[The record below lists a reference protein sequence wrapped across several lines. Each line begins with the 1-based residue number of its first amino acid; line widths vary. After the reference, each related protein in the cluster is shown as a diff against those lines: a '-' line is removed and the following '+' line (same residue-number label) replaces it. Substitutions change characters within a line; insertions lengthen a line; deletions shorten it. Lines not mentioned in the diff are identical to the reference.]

1 LSLYLPAGL
10 DLFGVA
16 ANGGTTVLEGAA
28 AAAVAATLTTGTEGD
43 EVKATLVGRFKL
55 EEASA
60 WIISLLTEPTTGRRI
75 RVLGFL
81 VAEANDG
88 TTVLE
93 GTAAAAVAAALAISA
108 EDEEVNAALAGCFEL
123 EEVTATGAVAQLG
136 KHAED
141 EEDKVGNARRTDT
154 GVEEGR
160 TCGRAG
166 CSCEGLPV

>member
-1 LSLYLPAGL
+1 MSLYLPAGL

-28 AAAVAATLTTGTEGD
+28 AAAVAATLTTGTEDD

-55 EEASA
+55 EEAST
-60 WIISLLTEPTTGRRI
+60 WVVSLLTEPTTGRRI

-93 GTAAAAVAAALAISA
+93 GTAAAAVAAALAIGV
-108 EDEEVNAALAGCFEL
+108 EDKEVKATLAGWLEL
-123 EEVTATGAVAQLG
+123 
-136 KHAED
+136 ED
-141 EEDKVGNARRTDT
+141 EEDSQG
-154 GVEEGR
+154 
-160 TCGRAG
+160 
-166 CSCEGLPV
+166 

>member
-1 LSLYLPAGL
+1 MNLYLPAVL

-60 WIISLLTEPTTGRRI
+60 WVVSLLTEPTTGRRI

-88 TTVLE
+88 TTLAVLE
-93 GTAAAAVAAALAISA
+93 GAAAAAVAAALAI
-108 EDEEVNAALAGCFEL
+108 
-123 EEVTATGAVAQLG
+123 
-136 KHAED
+136 
-141 EEDKVGNARRTDT
+141 
-154 GVEEGR
+154 GVEDQGPGSQR
-160 TCGRAG
+160 NGVLSLR
-166 CSCEGLPV
+166 

>member
-1 LSLYLPAGL
+1 MSLYLPAVL
-10 DLFGVA
+10 DFKLFGVA

-28 AAAVAATLTTGTEGD
+28 AAAVAATLTTGAEDD

-60 WIISLLTEPTTGRRI
+60 WIISLLNVVTRSFLKYRLRVCEPTTGRRI

-93 GTAAAAVAAALAISA
+93 GAAAAAVAAALAISA
-108 EDEEVNAALAGCFEL
+108 EDEEGNAAPPS
-123 EEVTATGAVAQLG
+123 T
-136 KHAED
+136 
-141 EEDKVGNARRTDT
+141 
-154 GVEEGR
+154 
-160 TCGRAG
+160 RAWR
-166 CSCEGLPV
+166 SFAL